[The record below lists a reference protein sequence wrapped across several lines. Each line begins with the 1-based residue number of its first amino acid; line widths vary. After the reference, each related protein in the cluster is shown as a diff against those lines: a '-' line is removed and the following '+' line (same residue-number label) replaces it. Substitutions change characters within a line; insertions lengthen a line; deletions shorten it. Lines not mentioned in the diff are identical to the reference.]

1 MQKIQALEDATSN
14 GIITFTDRN
23 FEYEINTISHHIF
36 RDLVMK
42 NPRPYDVVVMY
53 TVDKSCEL
61 CEYVLH
67 YLT

>member
-1 MQKIQALEDATSN
+1 MQKIKTLEDATSN

-23 FEYEINTISHHIF
+23 FEYVIKYHHIF

-61 CEYVLH
+61 CE
-67 YLT
+67 